1 MSVAEIKAQA
11 EALSFEEL
19 SDLARHVRTLTLR
32 KDPVRRGQLRLAQES
47 KDWLTQAE
55 FEKALADL
63 DRSGQ

>member
-19 SDLARHVRTLTLR
+19 SDLACHVRALTLR
-32 KDPVRRGQLRLAQES
+32 KDPVRRGQIHLAQTS
-47 KDWLTQAE
+47 KDWLTKAE

-63 DRSGQ
+63 DRSDR